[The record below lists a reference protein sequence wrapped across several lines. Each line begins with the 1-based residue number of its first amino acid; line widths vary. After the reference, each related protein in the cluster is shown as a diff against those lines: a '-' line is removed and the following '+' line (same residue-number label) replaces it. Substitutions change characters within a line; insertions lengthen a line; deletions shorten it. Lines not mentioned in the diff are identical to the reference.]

1 MRYFVRATLGAVAA
15 VAVSAGTAAA
25 QGGGG
30 SQGFRLAY
38 VNSQAI
44 IAETPGRAE
53 AEAQFEREMQT
64 FRNEM
69 QRMGDSL
76 NTMIAEYNRQ
86 EVSLSPSA
94 RLNRQAQIREREEQY
109 QRRAQEME
117 QRATQREAELMRPL
131 MQWIQ
136 ANIDSVRVQE
146 GYHMILDA
154 ASSGGLLVSADPSL
168 DITPRI
174 IERLKRGTP
183 PPMATTPARQQTTTP
198 AARPQQQTPRPGPQA
213 APAGVQRPR
222 TGNP

>member
-1 MRYFVRATLGAVAA
+1 MRYLVRAALAAVAA
-15 VAVSAGTAAA
+15 LMVSASMAVA
-25 QGGGG
+25 QTGG
-30 SQGFRLAY
+30 QNFRLAY

-44 IAETPGRAE
+44 IAETPGRAQ

-64 FRNEM
+64 FRTEM

-94 RLNRQAQIREREEQY
+94 RLTRQAQIREREEQY

-136 ANIDSVRVQE
+136 ANIDSVRVQD

-183 PPMATTPARQQTTTP
+183 PPIATTPARQQTTP
-198 AARPQQQTPRPGPQA
+198 AARPQQQTPRAGPQS